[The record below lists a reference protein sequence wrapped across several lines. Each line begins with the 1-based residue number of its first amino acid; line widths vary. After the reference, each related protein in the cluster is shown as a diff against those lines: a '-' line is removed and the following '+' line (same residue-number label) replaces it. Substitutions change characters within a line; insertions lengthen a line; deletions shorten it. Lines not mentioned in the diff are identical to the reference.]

1 MVRRIFVDLDDEFH
15 RIHLGTFIPDLNSN
29 GGEGRDMI

>member
-15 RIHLGTFIPDLNSN
+15 RIHLGTFIPDLTAR
-29 GGEGRDMI
+29 EEI